1 MKQDVSKMVMAAVL
15 VEGIITYFNEF
26 FVSGDAPWQMIL
38 SLVLGTVVAIAYK
51 FDLPK
56 YLNIESNVPYVGCI
70 LTGILISRGA
80 NYIYDLLTK
89 INIMH

>member
-26 FVSGDAPWQMIL
+26 FVSGDAPWKMIL

-56 YLNIESNVPYVGCI
+56 YLNMESNVPYVGCI

-89 INIMH
+89 INVMH

>member
-26 FVSGDAPWQMIL
+26 FVSGDAPWQMIF
-38 SLVLGTVVAIAYK
+38 SLALGIIVAVAYK

-56 YLNIESNVPYVGCI
+56 YLNMEANIPHVGCI

-89 INIMH
+89 ITAMH

>member
-51 FDLPK
+51 FDLPR
-56 YLNIESNVPYVGCI
+56 YLNMESNVPYIGCI

-89 INIMH
+89 ITAMH

>member
-26 FVSGDAPWQMIL
+26 FVTGDAPWQMIL

-51 FDLPK
+51 FDLPR
-56 YLNIESNVPYVGCI
+56 YLNMESNVPYIGCI

-89 INIMH
+89 ITAMH

>member
-26 FVSGDAPWQMIL
+26 FVSGDAPWQMIS
-38 SLVLGTVVAIAYK
+38 SLVLGTIVAVAYK

-56 YLNIESNVPYVGCI
+56 YLNMESNVPYVGCI
-70 LTGILISRGA
+70 LTGILISRGS

-89 INIMH
+89 ITAMH

>member
-15 VEGIITYFNEF
+15 VERIITYFNEF

-56 YLNIESNVPYVGCI
+56 YLNMESNVPYVGCI

-89 INIMH
+89 INVMH

>member
-1 MKQDVSKMVMAAVL
+1 MKQDVSKTVMAAVL

-38 SLVLGTVVAIAYK
+38 SLVLGTVVAIAYE

-56 YLNIESNVPYVGCI
+56 YLNMASNVPYVGCI

-89 INIMH
+89 ITTMH

>member
-1 MKQDVSKMVMAAVL
+1 MFQKWLWQRYLLRESLHILM
-15 VEGIITYFNEF
+15 
-26 FVSGDAPWQMIL
+26 SGDAPWQMIL

-56 YLNIESNVPYVGCI
+56 YLNMESNVPYVGCI

-89 INIMH
+89 INVMH

>member
-15 VEGIITYFNEF
+15 VEGIIIYFNEF

-56 YLNIESNVPYVGCI
+56 YLNMESNVPYVGCI

-89 INIMH
+89 INVMH

>member
-26 FVSGDAPWQMIL
+26 FVSGDAPWQMIF
-38 SLVLGTVVAIAYK
+38 SLVLGTLVAVAYK

-56 YLNIESNVPYVGCI
+56 YLNMESNIPYVGCI
-70 LTGILISRGA
+70 LTGILISRGS

-89 INIMH
+89 ITAMH

>member
-26 FVSGDAPWQMIL
+26 FVTGDAPWQMIF
-38 SLVLGTVVAIAYK
+38 SLVLGIIVAVAYK

-56 YLNIESNVPYVGCI
+56 YLNMESNVPYIGCI

-89 INIMH
+89 ITAMH